1 MLPLSF
7 PSPNNATALVHS
19 DEVSVEEAI
28 LQAAI
33 HCLYEGH
40 IQGEDERPRCELVSP
55 CDGGGG

>member
-19 DEVSVEEAI
+19 GEVSVDEAI
-28 LQAAI
+28 LLAAI
-33 HCLYEGH
+33 RCRYEGH